1 MNQKIL
7 AILLVVIATFFAS
20 LMGVLLKMAQYEINV
35 FTVGFFRFLFGFFLI
50 TPYIFYTKFVIYK
63 SSHFKLHL
71 IRAVINLP
79 MMYLGFA
86 ALMYLPLEQIS
97 ALHFIVPLIVTI
109 LAVLIFKEKI
119 YFIRVSALIIGFIGM
134 LIMLRPGFIEINVG
148 TYMVLSS
155 CIMWSLVIIIS
166 KSLTKDE
173 GPMKIMIY
181 QYSFMTIFTFFIAL
195 FFWETPSNLT
205 LIYLFASA
213 ICGTI
218 FHFVLNYSYKL
229 ADLSVT
235 QPITFLGLIWGSL
248 FGYYVF
254 DENPDFLNWIGGVI
268 IFSGVLII
276 TFRESY
282 LKKNITKQSLPIKS

>member
-7 AILLVVIATFFAS
+7 AILLVVLATFCAS
-20 LMGVLLKMAQYEINV
+20 LMGVFLKIAQYEVNV
-35 FTVGFFRFLFGFFLI
+35 YTVGFLRFLFGFFLI
-50 TPYIFYTKFVIYK
+50 TPYIFHTKFTVYK
-63 SSHFKLHL
+63 SNHFKLHL
-71 IRAVINLP
+71 IRAIINLP

-97 ALHFIVPLIVTI
+97 ALHFVVPLIVTF

-119 YFIRVSALIIGFIGM
+119 HFIRVSALIIGFIGM
-134 LIMLRPGFIEINVG
+134 LVMLRPGFIAINLG

-166 KSLTKDE
+166 KSLTKNE
-173 GPMKIMIY
+173 EPMKIMIY

-195 FFWETPSNLT
+195 YFWETPSILT
-205 LIYLFASA
+205 LIYLCAAA

-218 FHFVLNYSYKL
+218 FHFALNYSYKL
-229 ADLSVT
+229 AELSIT
-235 QPITFLGLIWGSL
+235 QPITFLGLIWGSV

-254 DENPDFLNWIGGVI
+254 DESPDFLTWVGGVI

-276 TFRESY
+276 TYRESY
-282 LKKNITKQSLPIKS
+282 LKKNIAKQSLPIKS